1 MKYSEIFFSIQGEGK
16 LIGVPSIFIRTSY
29 CNLRCVWCDTPYTSW
44 EPENKEVSINGILRK
59 IEKYNCK
66 YVVITG
72 GEPFVQKDELIDLCE
87 ELSNLRYHITIE
99 TNATIYAPVKAD
111 LISMSPK
118 LRNSL
123 PEPDSK
129 YFQMHDKNRIKIEVI
144 RQFLAEYDCQVKF
157 VVDIQDD
164 IEEVVKLEKN
174 VPIPAE
180 KICLMPQARKL
191 TELEDKRLWLVE
203 ICMVRNYRYSPRLQ
217 IQLWGDKRG
226 I

>member
-44 EPENKEVSINGILRK
+44 YPENKELSIDEILR
-59 IEKYNCK
+59 ELDGFSCR

-87 ELSNLRYHITIE
+87 ELSDRGYHITIE
-99 TNATIYAPVKAD
+99 TNATIYAPVKAE

-118 LRNSL
+118 LKNSL

-129 YFQMHDKNRIKIEVI
+129 YFQMHDTNRLRPEVI
-144 RQFLAEYDCQVKF
+144 WQFLAEYDCQVKF
-157 VVDIQDD
+157 VVDSQDD
-164 IEEVVKLEKN
+164 IEEVVELEES

-191 TELEDKRLWLVE
+191 AELEGKRLWLVE
-203 ICMVRNYRYSPRLQ
+203 LCKERNYRYSPRLQ
-217 IQLWGDKRG
+217 IQLWGEKRG